1 MAIKAG
7 PNPLVFGDL
16 NPSIQLEIIH
26 TLAEHLGG
34 DMDAA
39 CAKLKATQDD
49 MYRLAHY
56 TEIYNCSLQAEDI
69 TTLEHRK
76 RQRAALKKLDRGVHK
91 DLIKEE
97 LSKNLRTTCSELSQM
112 RKELGAENT
121 MQAKASDVRLS
132 YAFLDRLDLPR
143 ILAGTWYSGKGTR
156 FHGHYKYP
164 TPKIKEWN
172 WAEDLSKRRAN
183 QARPAMKMPVRERE
197 EPRHRPEAGAS
208 RTKSPIK
215 QVATLTDY
223 DRSIA
228 RDFDED
234 VPFWYTHGPPTSV
247 TDSEARYQWNLTKI
261 ELEAIR
267 HEKALYEAELEVAK
281 KPVENPYY
289 CLCDDSEHAW
299 YSCHE

>member
-1 MAIKAG
+1 
-7 PNPLVFGDL
+7 
-16 NPSIQLEIIH
+16 
-26 TLAEHLGG
+26 
-34 DMDAA
+34 MDAA

-49 MYRLAHY
+49 KYKLAHY
-56 TEIYNCSLQAEDI
+56 TKLYNCSLQAEDI

-76 RQRAALKKLDRGVHK
+76 RQRAVLKKLDRGVSK
-91 DLIKEE
+91 SLAKEE

-112 RKELGAENT
+112 RKELGAEKI

-132 YAFLDRLDLPR
+132 YAFLDRLGLPR
-143 ILAGTWYSGKGTR
+143 ILAGTWYSGMETR

-164 TPKIKEWN
+164 TPRTKEWN
-172 WAEDLSKRRAN
+172 WAEDLSKRRADQVRLAVN
-183 QARPAMKMPVRERE
+183 MPVRERE
-197 EPRHRPEAGAS
+197 EPSDRFEAGTS

-215 QVATLTDY
+215 QVATSTDH
-223 DRSIA
+223 DRGIA

-261 ELEAIR
+261 ELEIIR
-267 HEKALYEAELEVAK
+267 HEKALFEAELEVARE
-281 KPVENPYY
+281 PVENSCY

-299 YSCHE
+299 YICHE